1 MHRYLLSFCLM
12 GAFMGSVNSAAAQ
25 DATVL
30 SAGAVEPGLLAAI
43 ALYQKESG
51 KKVAVT
57 FNTAPQI
64 RERVE
69 KKGDKFDVVIVPPA
83 VMDAFAEAG
92 RVEAERVTLGR
103 VGQGIAVRPGAPVPD
118 ISSVEALKRAMLE
131 AESVVFNR
139 ATGGQ
144 YIESMLRKIGVYD
157 QIESKTTRYASA
169 AQVMDHLLK
178 GKGREVGFAPMTEIM
193 LYKDKGLR
201 FVGPLPAEVQQYNA
215 YVASPMR
222 GAANAQGGCGAGE
235 VPGHPARQGGARR
248 RRRRVASGRNPR
260 GDRIMELTLVRDV
273 CGTDCTLGKLFVD
286 GAFDCYTVEDVVRPD
301 GTKIPGKTAI
311 PEGRYRVVVTR
322 SPRFGRD
329 LPLLEKVPNFE
340 GVRIHPGNTA
350 ADTEGCIIPGRVR
363 TARGVGGIAP
373 RFRRA
378 LHRAQGRARP
388 ETATSGSA
396 SRCLTAQSPRP
407 RARKA
412 ACAA

>member
-1 MHRYLLSFCLM
+1 M
-12 GAFMGSVNSAAAQ
+12 ASVNSAAAQ
-25 DATVL
+25 DVAVL

-69 KKGDKFDVVIVPPA
+69 KKGEKFDVVIVPPA

-92 RVEAERVTLGR
+92 RVEPDRVMLGR
-103 VGQGIAVRPGAPVPD
+103 VGQGIAVRPGAPAPD
-118 ISSVEALKRAMLE
+118 VSSVDAMKRALLD

-157 QIESKTTRYASA
+157 QIEAKTTRHASA

-201 FVGPLPAEVQQYNA
+201 FVGPLPPEVQQYNA

-222 GAANAQGGCGAGE
+222 GAANAQGA
-235 VPGHPARQGGARR
+235 AA
-248 RRRRVASGRNPR
+248 
-260 GDRIMELTLVRDV
+260 LVKF
-273 CGTDCTLGKLFVD
+273 L
-286 GAFDCYTVEDVVRPD
+286 
-301 GTKIPGKTAI
+301 
-311 PEGRYRVVVTR
+311 
-322 SPRFGRD
+322 
-329 LPLLEKVPNFE
+329 
-340 GVRIHPGNTA
+340 
-350 ADTEGCIIPGRVR
+350 
-363 TARGVGGIAP
+363 
-373 RFRRA
+373 
-378 LHRAQGRARP
+378 
-388 ETATSGSA
+388 GSA
-396 SRCLTAQSPRP
+396 PA
-407 RARKA
+407 KA
-412 ACAA
+412 ALVAGGVE